1 MSHEIFRPPTKRR
14 SRQQSAD
21 DILQAL
27 IAHEGDAGRLSEIC
41 HLTRQPGML
50 EIVRA
55 IVAMPEGARS
65 ALEAFLIASC
75 ERGPISADWDTTG
88 RLILNSLQA
97 EKPTPECYDSDLD
110 AIEIPALPH

>member
-1 MSHEIFRPPTKRR
+1 R
-14 SRQQSAD
+14 SRQRSAD

-41 HLTRQPGML
+41 HLTRQPGLL

-55 IVAMPEGARS
+55 IVAMPEGARA
-65 ALEAFLIASC
+65 ALEAFLVASC
-75 ERGPISADWDTTG
+75 ERGPISTDWDSTG

-97 EKPTPECYDSDLD
+97 QKPTPEGYDSDLD
-110 AIEIPALPH
+110 AIEIPALLH